1 MKYTVKDGCWTL
13 AASKKITSA
22 IGALKSVRQFVPQ
35 LTPWK
40 WTTLLSNCI
49 LTIAALFERF
59 WVQNYSEAS
68 KLHNCAARI
77 ITFSSYDSSFGPLV
91 QKLGWDRLLIRRI
104 KLLAIEMF
112 KVYNN
117 MAPEY
122 LCQNE
127 VHL

>member
-1 MKYTVKDGCWTL
+1 MDNSFIQLYFDYC
-13 AASKKITSA
+13 
-22 IGALKSVRQFVPQ
+22 SVVWEV
-35 LTPWK
+35 LGSE
-40 WTTLLSNCI
+40 LSPK
-49 LTIAALFERF
+49 L
-59 WVQNYSEAS
+59 Q

-91 QKLGWDRLLIRRI
+91 RKLGWDRLLIRRI
-104 KLLAIEMF
+104 KLFAIEMF

-122 LCQNE
+122 LYQNE

>member
-1 MKYTVKDGCWTL
+1 MDNSFIQLYFDYCSVVWEVLGSEL
-13 AASKKITSA
+13 S
-22 IGALKSVRQFVPQ
+22 LKLQ
-35 LTPWK
+35 
-40 WTTLLSNCI
+40 
-49 LTIAALFERF
+49 
-59 WVQNYSEAS
+59 

-91 QKLGWDRLLIRRI
+91 QKLEWDRLLIRRI